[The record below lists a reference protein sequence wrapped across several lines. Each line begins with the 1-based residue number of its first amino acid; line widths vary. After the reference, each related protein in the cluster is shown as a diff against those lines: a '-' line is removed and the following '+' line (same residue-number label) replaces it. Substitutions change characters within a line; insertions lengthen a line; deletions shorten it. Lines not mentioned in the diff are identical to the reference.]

1 MNGAPTKSRVE
12 DPAYPLGAREAV
24 RRISPTTTIAVI
36 AAVVVFFYLI
46 RVVLLPFVL
55 AGALAFV
62 CSPLVDWLAART
74 HSPRSLFA
82 VGISVLFFAIV
93 VIVGLLAVPPLVG
106 GVKELI
112 TGLGGTVESVARLLI
127 GNETVHILG
136 EDMDAAAIGQALV
149 NGVRDWLGQADRLA
163 IIATYGFASMFGL
176 LLTLI
181 LFFYFLIGGPRIGD
195 GLFSLVPPKQR
206 PLIAD
211 VWLRLDPLLKRY
223 FVGVLLV
230 VIYTTAAAYAGLE
243 LILKLPHATFLAVL
257 TGLLEM
263 LPVIGPALSAVIA
276 GFIAIHYAAGIGSI
290 IAYAIYATALRL
302 SIDEMV
308 GPLVLGRAGRV
319 PPVLVIFCF
328 LAGGTVFG
336 IVGIIVAVPV
346 ALVIKVTLATLYR
359 EPLSD
364 EAEPKTTG

>member
-1 MNGAPTKSRVE
+1 MNGPPTKSRAE
-12 DPAYPLGAREAV
+12 DHAYPLGPREAV
-24 RRISPTTTIAVI
+24 RRISASTTIAVI

-46 RVVLLPFVL
+46 RVMLLPFVL

-74 HSPRSLFA
+74 HLPRSLFA
-82 VGISVLFFAIV
+82 VGVSALLFAIA
-93 VIVGLLAVPPLVG
+93 VIVGLVAVPPLVG
-106 GVKELI
+106 GVKELV
-112 TGLGGTVESVARLLI
+112 TSLGGTVESLARLLI

-136 EDMDAAAIGQALV
+136 EDMNAAAIGQALV
-149 NGVRDWLGQADRLA
+149 TGVRDWLGQADRLA
-163 IIATYGFASMFGL
+163 ILATYGFASMFGL

-181 LFFYFLIGGPRIGD
+181 LFFYFLIGGPRIGG

-206 PLIAD
+206 PLVED

-223 FVGVLLV
+223 FAGVLLV

-243 LILKLPHATFLAVL
+243 LILRLPHATFLAVL
-257 TGLLEM
+257 TGFLEM
-263 LPVIGPALSAVIA
+263 IPVIGPALSAVIA
-276 GFIAIHYAAGIGSI
+276 GLVAIHYAAGIGNI

-308 GPLVLGRAGRV
+308 GPLILGRAGRV

-328 LAGGTVFG
+328 LAGGTLFG

-346 ALVIKVTLATLYR
+346 ALTIKVTLATLYR

-364 EAEPKTTG
+364 EEEPKTIG